1 MAKRRTRRK
10 VNVRRRRRARAVN
23 PRRRRTHRRRRNS
36 VVVVRRRRRARA
48 SNPRRRRVHHRRRSY
63 SRRRHR
69 RNPFGGHSG
78 KSLIEMT
85 GGVLVGVA
93 ATKYLPTL
101 IPQSLKDMIPSAGGV
116 GGVAIT
122 AAGAFAA
129 QYLAEKVMGK
139 GEFSK
144 AVLMGG
150 LAMVGS
156 QLLNLFAP
164 PSLSQA
170 LALSGMGDI
179 VPGYF
184 PVPQNSVTSR
194 APVVAMPGVSG
205 LGRAFPRRVLGA
217 R

>member
-1 MAKRRTRRK
+1 M
-10 VNVRRRRRARAVN
+10 
-23 PRRRRTHRRRRNS
+23 
-36 VVVVRRRRRARA
+36 
-48 SNPRRRRVHHRRRSY
+48 
-63 SRRRHR
+63 
-69 RNPFGGHSG
+69 FGHGG

-101 IPQSLKDMIPSAGGV
+101 IPDSIRNMVPAAGGL
-116 GGVAIT
+116 GGVAVT
-122 AAGAFAA
+122 GVGAFAA
-129 QYLAEKVMGK
+129 QWIAKKLGMGPA
-139 GEFSK
+139 FSD
-144 AVLMGG
+144 AVLLGG
-150 LAMVGS
+150 LAMTAS
-156 QLLNLFAP
+156 QLLNIFAP
-164 PSLSQA
+164 PSLSSA